1 MRKLYTDKDY
11 FDMACQANAEG
22 KSLIKVQEEVQ
33 VPYEVYE
40 YEKKIN
46 YKLAYLLH
54 ESGHGYHLMR
64 GHVDI

>member
-1 MRKLYTDKDY
+1 MVRFPSAAVSMWVYQSTCNDLKPK
-11 FDMACQANAEG
+11 
-22 KSLIKVQEEVQ
+22 K
-33 VPYEVYE
+33 YE